1 VLTGKAMQTPVS
13 PALFDQFARG
23 WRGYLIV
30 ALIAL
35 ASGLMGIASVSVMDV
50 DEARFAQASRQMA
63 DSGDYVRIRL
73 LDEERNRKPV
83 GAYWVQA
90 ASTHLFEPLAQRDN
104 AIWTYRVPSVLGLV
118 IAALATLWGGTVLV
132 GQRAALF
139 GAGLLAAGVL
149 AGFEA
154 MTAKADA
161 LLLGFTTLALAALAR
176 LFTRADQSVFG
187 ATWRT
192 RAEAMTFWAALA
204 CAVLVKGPVAPAL
217 CALALVAIAIWERRA
232 GWMKPLLWWPGPAL
246 AIAMIAPWFTSISY
260 ATDGRFLHDMLL
272 FDLGAKLVGADHAH
286 IAPPGFH
293 LALLP
298 ILIFP
303 ATYALPAA
311 ARMAWTALRAR
322 RDDDAH
328 TGVRFLIAWIAPALL
343 ILELIPSKLVHYA
356 LPLYPA
362 IALLCGL
369 GLTNMRG
376 KRGRTAHPVGVAVFA
391 VVGALMAG
399 LLAFSATLMPGD
411 LSADTRRALSAGM
424 IGAVAIACAV
434 AALLLNR
441 RPVVRAGALIACALV
456 LSFSL
461 RERLLPE
468 SRTLFPSQELV
479 AALTRERLMP
489 NDERQLWTIG
499 YNEVSLAF
507 LTRPNIEAAEPSEA
521 AIHAR
526 DGDTIVVEGRLV
538 DQLQTELAARGREA
552 RLHPEPVRGFNLGGG
567 DSVALYFGVVSAA
580 TGDVLEPNP

>member
-1 VLTGKAMQTPVS
+1 MQTPIS

-23 WRGYLIV
+23 WRGYVIV

-35 ASGLMGIASVSVMDV
+35 ASGVMGIASISVMDV

-63 DSGDYVRIRL
+63 ESGDFVRIRL
-73 LDEERNRKPV
+73 LDEERNRKPI
-83 GAYWVQA
+83 GAYWAQA
-90 ASTHLFEPLAQRDN
+90 SATNMLEPIAGRDN
-104 AIWTYRVPSVLGLV
+104 AIWTYRLPSIVGLV
-118 IAALATLWGGTVLV
+118 IAVIATLWGGAALI
-132 GQRAALF
+132 GRRAALF

-161 LLLGFTTLALAALAR
+161 LLLGFTTLAFAALAR

-192 RAEAMTFWAALA
+192 RTEAMTFWAALA

-217 CALALVAIAIWERRA
+217 CALALVAIAIWERRV

-260 ATDGRFLHDMLL
+260 ATDGRFLNDMLL
-272 FDLGAKLVGADHAH
+272 LDLGAKLVGADHAH

-311 ARMAWTALRAR
+311 ARMAWTALRAPR
-322 RDDDAH
+322 ADAAH
-328 TGVRFLIAWIAPALL
+328 AGMRFLIAWIAPAFLA
-343 ILELIPSKLVHYA
+343 LELIPAKLVHYA

-362 IALLCGL
+362 IALLCGA
-369 GLTNMRG
+369 GLINMRG

-391 VVGALMAG
+391 VVGALMVG

-411 LSADTRRALSAGM
+411 FAADTRRAVSAG
-424 IGAVAIACAV
+424 IVGALAIVGAV
-434 AALLLNR
+434 AALVLNR
-441 RPVVRAGALIACALV
+441 RPVVRVCALIVCALI

-489 NDERQLWTIG
+489 NDERQLWAIG

-507 LTRPNIEAAEPSEA
+507 LTRPTIETAEPSEA
-521 AIHAR
+521 ATHAR
-526 DGDTIVVEGRLV
+526 DGDTIVVEGRMV
-538 DQLQTELAARGREA
+538 DQFRADLAARGREVH
-552 RLHPEPVRGFNLGGG
+552 LNPEPVRGFNLGGG
-567 DSVALYFGVVSAA
+567 DSVALYFGAISAA
-580 TGDVLEPNP
+580 SGDVPEPNP